1 MGRVT
6 ELAQIVY
13 DRHGESNGM
22 AVKERRIATRIALD
36 ALHGLS
42 TLTQASDSKVVVG
55 EAVSVMQSI
64 LLSLASS
71 KTLSDGSNVVVEDP
85 NQVQAFALR
94 RILLLLVSSLSN
106 RQMAYISETNENSD
120 EDEKEA
126 SDLEKLC
133 IVLPPSALSSALW
146 IVGEWMT
153 NTPSLGIS
161 SWTNGSHNI
170 YSARQELVRLVDCC
184 FPNFK
189 ASEKE
194 QSIHFAS
201 KVWMSQ
207 VSSNMASTS
216 SPEIALCE
224 HILAMGR
231 VDVNP
236 DVKDRARFESCLLH
250 ACIGL
255 KCDTT
260 GMDERPGATV
270 LDTKKTK
277 AILLANKPSP
287 SYLPIEDNTSV
298 GMNSFRFGTLSSLVG
313 HRARGAYISLPQWAQ
328 KNSPIALR
336 EPIEAAKEQL
346 AHNFSDPA
354 QMQTSGGTRGFYAED
369 NDSDSSNSSSD
380 DSGDSDTSTSSSESS
395 DSSTDNSE
403 SESESES
410 ESDDSSSIISRNDS
424 DRKKLLAP
432 SASTNGTV
440 QNGLMFQPMIQQKA
454 VSTVPSAALSSSDD
468 DSSGSEEDD
477 FSDESDV
484 IPSTNILD
492 SEATSIMANTSQKE
506 GNLLGMMSSSSG
518 FAPAPASEARIS
530 SKSSAYDDLKGLV
543 MAPIMVDDQKT
554 QKIDAER
561 DSSAW
566 LQLVRP
572 ELCGGLSV
580 HARYLRGATKKSE
593 LQMRNIEPSKTNVV
607 CIQLQFTNK

>member
-1 MGRVT
+1 
-6 ELAQIVY
+6 
-13 DRHGESNGM
+13 M

-64 LLSLASS
+64 LLLLASS
-71 KTLSDGSNVVVEDP
+71 NTLSDGSNVVVEDP

-106 RQMAYISETNENSD
+106 RQMTYIGETNEDSD
-120 EDEKEA
+120 EDGKEA

-153 NTPSLGIS
+153 DTPSLGVS

-170 YSARQELVRLVDCC
+170 SSARQELVRLVDCC

-189 ASEKE
+189 AGEKE
-194 QSIHFAS
+194 QVIHFAS
-201 KVWMSQ
+201 KVWMSH

-216 SPEIALCE
+216 PPEIALCE

-236 DVKDRARFESCLLH
+236 DVKDRARFESSLLH
-250 ACIGL
+250 ACSGL
-255 KCDTT
+255 KYDTT

-287 SYLPIEDNTSV
+287 SYLPIEDDASG

-313 HRARGAYISLPQWAQ
+313 HRARGAYISLPQWAR

-354 QMQTSGGTRGFYAED
+354 QMQTSGETRGFYAED

-403 SESESES
+403 SDSESN
-410 ESDDSSSIISRNDS
+410 DSSSSSSGNDS
-424 DRKKLLAP
+424 DNINLLAP
-432 SASTNGTV
+432 LASTNGTV
-440 QNGLMFQPMIQQKA
+440 QNDLMFQPMIQQKA
-454 VSTVPSAALSSSDD
+454 VPTVPSAALSSSDD

-477 FSDESDV
+477 SSDESGG
-484 IPSTNILD
+484 IPSTNILN
-492 SEATSIMANTSQKE
+492 SKATDIMANQSQKE

-518 FAPAPASEARIS
+518 FAPAPAPEARRN

-543 MAPIMVDDQKT
+543 MAPIKVDDQKT
-554 QKIDAER
+554 QKIDVER

-580 HARYLRGATKKSE
+580 NARYLRGATKKNE
-593 LQMRNIEPSKTNVV
+593 LQMRNIDPSKTNVV